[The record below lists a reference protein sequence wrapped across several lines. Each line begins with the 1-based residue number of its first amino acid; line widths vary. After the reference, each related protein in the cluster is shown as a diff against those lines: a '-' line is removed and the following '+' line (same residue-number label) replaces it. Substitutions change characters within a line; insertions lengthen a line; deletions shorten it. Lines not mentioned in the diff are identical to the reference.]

1 VTSTKLVG
9 FFAVVYCLLTNTL
22 VRFSTGCVAF
32 ISTQLKQLLSQ
43 VSFLCRCEIKEQSL
57 NILLEV
63 GPPMYLGFLIHVFLH
78 FVIVQTKIGIR
89 ALADTDNSS
98 QYWSARSS
106 TISEYFEA
114 EEDIVERA

>member
-1 VTSTKLVG
+1 
-9 FFAVVYCLLTNTL
+9 
-22 VRFSTGCVAF
+22 
-32 ISTQLKQLLSQ
+32 
-43 VSFLCRCEIKEQSL
+43 
-57 NILLEV
+57 
-63 GPPMYLGFLIHVFLH
+63 MYLGFLIHVFLH